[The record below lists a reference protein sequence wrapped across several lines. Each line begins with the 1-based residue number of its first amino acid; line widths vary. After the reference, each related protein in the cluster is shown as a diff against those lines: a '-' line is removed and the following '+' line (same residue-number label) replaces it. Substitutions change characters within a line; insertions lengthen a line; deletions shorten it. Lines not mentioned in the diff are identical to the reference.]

1 MAERGDRFLLLFAL
15 ANAGGVVAYAPL
27 LTLLL
32 PAKIALL
39 AGDARI
45 EWLGAATLAG
55 ALAASVGN
63 IAFGWASDV
72 VGTRR
77 QWAAAGLC
85 LTLASYVLLHW
96 ATTAVTIVAS
106 VVAYQLALN
115 MLLSPIVAWAADV
128 VPDRRK
134 GILGGLF
141 GFGPPIGALAG
152 VVATL
157 PGLAEDWMR
166 LAAVCALV
174 LVLTAPLLLFT
185 VAHSPEAPAAQ
196 PVKQPRRPTARA
208 DFALLWSARLLVQI
222 AGSVM
227 FGFLFYYFQS
237 LADAPSAAGVAR
249 LAALALLLAFPIGL
263 AVGRLSDRLGR
274 RKPFL
279 AAAAAAAAAGLAVM
293 ASGNAFAPAA
303 AGYVLFGCAIGVF
316 LALHSAYAMQLLPSP
331 ARRGRDMG
339 VINLANTFPAIIAPA
354 LAIWLVP
361 GRGFEPLLGLL
372 AMLMLLAGLCILLV
386 RSDNASSEAT

>member
-55 ALAASVGN
+55 AIAASVGN
-63 IAFGWASDV
+63 IAFGWASDLI
-72 VGTRR
+72 GTRR

-85 LTLASYVLLHW
+85 LTIASYGLLHA
-96 ATTAVTIVAS
+96 ATTALSIVAS

-115 MLLSPIVAWAADV
+115 MLLSPLVAWAADV

-134 GILGGLF
+134 GILGGMF
-141 GFGPPIGALAG
+141 GLGPPIGALAG

-157 PGLAEDWMR
+157 PGLAQDWMR
-166 LAAVCALV
+166 LAAVCV
-174 LVLTAPLLLFT
+174 LVVVLTVPLLLSP
-185 VAHSPEAPAAQ
+185 APRYPDSPAPEASRRPRPAA
-196 PVKQPRRPTARA
+196 RL

-237 LADAPSAAGVAR
+237 LSDAPSEAGVAR

-263 AVGRLSDRLGR
+263 VVGRLSDRLGR

-279 AAAAAAAAAGLAVM
+279 AAAAAAAAVGLALM
-293 ASGNAFAPAA
+293 ASGRELVPAA
-303 AGYVLFGCAIGVF
+303 TGYILFGCAIGIF
-316 LALHSAYAMQLLPSP
+316 LSLHSAYAMQLLPSP
-331 ARRGRDMG
+331 AHRGRDMG
-339 VINLANTFPAIIAPA
+339 VINLTNTIPAMIAPL
-354 LAIWLVP
+354 LAMWLVP
-361 GRGFEPLLGLL
+361 GRGFEPLLGML
-372 AMLMLLAGLCILLV
+372 AMLMVLAGGCILLV
-386 RSDNASSEAT
+386 RSDASRTEAA